1 MKKIITVALVG
12 NPNTGKSSLF
22 NALTGLKQKTANFPG
37 ITVDK
42 HTGYFNVG
50 EKTFIELIDLPGT
63 YSLFPK
69 SKDEVVPFE
78 ILSNPKHKNYP
89 QLIIFIGDASNLG
102 RNLILLTQI
111 IDCGLPVILALN
123 MIDLAKA
130 QGIEID
136 SNKLSEILG
145 IPVIQTNAR
154 NNEGVEELKKSLIK
168 QISKPNLTFYNP
180 QIKTEGKLEEVAK
193 LIPHQTE
200 YQLILNINK
209 IINNP
214 DLETNKVIQ
223 DAVLKFKSES
233 QMDAGV
239 YQRNDLLFRHKK
251 VKEITTECID
261 SSHLTRYKERQSKFD
276 KILTHPIYGFL
287 IFFFILFIIFQS
299 IFSWAELPMQWI
311 EALIAFGKEK
321 VRILFG
327 SGILSSLISD
337 GIISGLGGVVT
348 FIPQIAFLFLFIT
361 VLDDTGYL
369 PRVAFMMD
377 RFMRKLGL
385 NGKSIIPLISGTACA
400 VPAIMAARNIENTK
414 SRLITIL
421 VTPLMSCS
429 ARLPVFILLISLFVP
444 NVSLYGLF
452 QLRGLVLFGMYL
464 LGFLAVICSAYV
476 FNLII
481 KNKGKQYFILEL
493 PLYRSPNWK
502 NVGSSVLSKVRT
514 FVGESGKII
523 IAISI
528 ILWFLSA
535 FGPKDTFNK
544 IEVNNEALIEG
555 KIISEKQGQ
564 INIKSE
570 KLQNSYAGQLGRTI
584 EPVIAPLGYDW
595 KIGIALIT
603 SFAAREVFVGTMAT
617 LYGLENEEG
626 DIKSAMISAKNP
638 TTGKPI
644 YTLAT
649 ALSLLIFYAFALQC
663 MSTIAITYKETASL
677 KWTIVQI
684 IFMTGL
690 AYLSSLIVY
699 QLLK

>member
-1 MKKIITVALVG
+1 
-12 NPNTGKSSLF
+12 
-22 NALTGLKQKTANFPG
+22 
-37 ITVDK
+37 
-42 HTGYFNVG
+42 
-50 EKTFIELIDLPGT
+50 
-63 YSLFPK
+63 
-69 SKDEVVPFE
+69 
-78 ILSNPKHKNYP
+78 
-89 QLIIFIGDASNLG
+89 
-102 RNLILLTQI
+102 
-111 IDCGLPVILALN
+111 
-123 MIDLAKA
+123 
-130 QGIEID
+130 
-136 SNKLSEILG
+136 
-145 IPVIQTNAR
+145 
-154 NNEGVEELKKSLIK
+154 
-168 QISKPNLTFYNP
+168 
-180 QIKTEGKLEEVAK
+180 
-193 LIPHQTE
+193 
-200 YQLILNINK
+200 
-209 IINNP
+209 
-214 DLETNKVIQ
+214 
-223 DAVLKFKSES
+223 
-233 QMDAGV
+233 
-239 YQRNDLLFRHKK
+239 
-251 VKEITTECID
+251 
-261 SSHLTRYKERQSKFD
+261 
-276 KILTHPIYGFL
+276 
-287 IFFFILFIIFQS
+287 
-299 IFSWAELPMQWI
+299 MQWI

-570 KLQNSYAGQLGRTI
+570 KLQNSYAGQLGRTR
-584 EPVIAPLGYDW
+584 
-595 KIGIALIT
+595 T
-603 SFAAREVFVGTMAT
+603 RE
-617 LYGLENEEG
+617 L
-626 DIKSAMISAKNP
+626 
-638 TTGKPI
+638 
-644 YTLAT
+644 
-649 ALSLLIFYAFALQC
+649 
-663 MSTIAITYKETASL
+663 
-677 KWTIVQI
+677 
-684 IFMTGL
+684 
-690 AYLSSLIVY
+690 
-699 QLLK
+699 

>member
-464 LGFLAVICSAYV
+464 LGFMALICSAYV
-476 FNLII
+476 FN
-481 KNKGKQYFILEL
+481 
-493 PLYRSPNWK
+493 
-502 NVGSSVLSKVRT
+502 
-514 FVGESGKII
+514 
-523 IAISI
+523 
-528 ILWFLSA
+528 
-535 FGPKDTFNK
+535 
-544 IEVNNEALIEG
+544 
-555 KIISEKQGQ
+555 
-564 INIKSE
+564 
-570 KLQNSYAGQLGRTI
+570 
-584 EPVIAPLGYDW
+584 
-595 KIGIALIT
+595 
-603 SFAAREVFVGTMAT
+603 
-617 LYGLENEEG
+617 
-626 DIKSAMISAKNP
+626 
-638 TTGKPI
+638 
-644 YTLAT
+644 
-649 ALSLLIFYAFALQC
+649 
-663 MSTIAITYKETASL
+663 
-677 KWTIVQI
+677 
-684 IFMTGL
+684 
-690 AYLSSLIVY
+690 
-699 QLLK
+699 

>member
-544 IEVNNEALIEG
+544 IEVKNEALIEG